1 MIGQFETR
9 IQFNLPIKSNAMMLN
24 VLIFCY
30 NDSVGDVPQIFLP
43 ERGDVRY
50 LVSHQMSEEY
60 AVSHSS
66 SPFHL
71 PQEPLTAG
79 TVEALGRADVVYSPF
94 VGKGVS
100 QNRNHALHALTDWLA
115 ARSGG
120 NMDGQICILADDDVR
135 YGADMPDRI
144 MRIVS
149 EYPEYDAFWGKIA
162 TPDGQS
168 DFKPYPRRS
177 FEIHKVPVY
186 GRFYS
191 SSIEIFFRLAPVAEN
206 GLRFDERFGLG
217 SSVYP
222 EGGEESVFLSDCLKA
237 GLRLRYVPEYIVMHP
252 YMSTGK
258 SEKTVRKA
266 LMMEAVAVRCRG
278 RLSSAAL
285 IGRLRV
291 LYRRLLSSLHLL

>member
-1 MIGQFETR
+1 MQISKTD
-9 IQFNLPIKSNAMMLN
+9 AMMLN
-24 VLIFCY
+24 ILISCY
-30 NDSVGDVPQIFLP
+30 NETVGDVPQIFLP

-71 PQEPLTAG
+71 PRERAAAG
-79 TVEALGRADVVYSPF
+79 VEEALGRADVVYSPF

-100 QNRNHALHALTDWLA
+100 RNRNHALHSLTDWLNA
-115 ARSGG
+115 HCGG
-120 NMDGQICILADDDVR
+120 NLDGQICILADDDVR

-144 MRIVS
+144 MKTVS
-149 EYPEYDAFWGKIA
+149 GYPEYDAFCGKTA
-162 TPDGQS
+162 TPDGQP

-186 GRFYS
+186 GKFYF

-206 GLRFDERFGLG
+206 GLGFDERFGLG

-222 EGGEESVFLSDCLKA
+222 EGGEETVFLSDCLKA
-237 GLRLRYVPEYIVMHP
+237 GLRLRYLPEYIVMHP

-258 SEKTVRKA
+258 SGKTVRKA

-278 RLSSAAL
+278 RLSSAAI

-291 LYRRLLSSLHLL
+291 LYRRFLSALHLL